1 MSVDHSP
8 TRAPLLHVV
17 DGHAGEG
24 RIRRAERLRR
34 ELGGHAIVMGGLDE
48 ECRCAGIGLNSI
60 GSAPWRNIG
69 RTVSR
74 TCQALVHA
82 GEMRPVP
89 IAWSDA
95 LALELAR
102 TSSRVQLVAEGLPG
116 TADSECFKRLDV
128 ITSDERVARAWA
140 REGVAGTRIVEP
152 CGLAA
157 AAPVSTDPE
166 NPTMV
171 MLVPAQDQGA
181 RSLELYHRVG
191 LTYLARARVTALLD
205 PDDPDAPAITE
216 YVSKVG
222 IEPSFQ
228 PLKRTDPR
236 PQIALV
242 ATEGPVVHDERI
254 LDLMARGIGVIA
266 VVPADLATQASPDP
280 GILYASRADANS
292 GTKAILEMALDT
304 GIRSEFQHAARRFG
318 AKRDPG
324 SWAHIMAVATAPQPR
339 PVTT

>member
-1 MSVDHSP
+1 VSVDRSLAR
-8 TRAPLLHVV
+8 TPLLHVV
-17 DGHAGEG
+17 DGCADEG

-60 GSAPWRNIG
+60 GSAPWRTIG
-69 RTVSR
+69 RTVVR

-89 IAWSDA
+89 IAWSNA

-102 TSSRVQLVAEGLPG
+102 SSSRVQLVAQGLPG
-116 TADSECFKRLDV
+116 AADSERFKRLDV
-128 ITSDERVARAWA
+128 IASDERVARAWS

-157 AAPVSTDPE
+157 AAPVSTDLE
-166 NPTMV
+166 TPTMV
-171 MLVPAQDQGA
+171 ILVPSQVRGA

-191 LTYLARARVTALLD
+191 LAYLAGARITALLD
-205 PDDPDAPAITE
+205 PDDPEAPAITE
-216 YVSKVG
+216 YALKVG
-222 IEPSFQ
+222 IEPSFR
-228 PLKRTDPR
+228 PLKRVDPR
-236 PQIALV
+236 AQIALV
-242 ATEGPVVHDERI
+242 AAEGPVSHDERI
-254 LDLMARGIGVIA
+254 LDLTARGIGVIA
-266 VVPADLATQASPDP
+266 VVPNDLAAQTSPDP
-280 GILYASRADANS
+280 GILYASRNDANS

-304 GIRSEFQHAARRFG
+304 KLRSKFQLAARNFG

-324 SWAHIMAVATAPQPR
+324 SWAHIMAVATAPQSR
-339 PVTT
+339 PATT